1 MYGTTWIDAQQACIY
16 ERSNLLTIVNNNE
29 YNEVS
34 KMFSEEHTYPWI
46 GYHDAETEGR
56 FEALNKN
63 SVWPEK

>member
-1 MYGTTWIDAQQACIY
+1 MYGTTWINAQQACMY

-46 GYHDAETEGR
+46 GYNDAEIEGR
-56 FEALNKN
+56 FEAVNKN
-63 SVWPEK
+63 PLWPEK